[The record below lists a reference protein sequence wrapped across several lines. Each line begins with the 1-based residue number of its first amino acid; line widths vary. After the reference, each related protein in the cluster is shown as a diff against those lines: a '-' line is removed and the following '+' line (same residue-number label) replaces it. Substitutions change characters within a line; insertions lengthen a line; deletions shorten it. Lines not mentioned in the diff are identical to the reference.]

1 MNFREDVNFKPK
13 LIFREED
20 HLGDRRVTYFLL
32 NVMAVFNF
40 DYFKAK
46 LRLAIDAINE
56 EYSDNIIAATQGII
70 NSNYRLSFDRK
81 YGR

>member
-1 MNFREDVNFKPK
+1 
-13 LIFREED
+13 
-20 HLGDRRVTYFLL
+20 
-32 NVMAVFNF
+32 MAVFNF

-70 NSNYRLSFDRK
+70 NSNYRLAFDRK
-81 YGR
+81 YGRWVIRLDHIILRLPLMSFSLPSFVWFNEK